1 MTLPPVLCLQL
12 LRFVYDASTNTK
24 KKVSDPIRFPEVL
37 DITPYT
43 RDGAAAAATA
53 AAATTDGA
61 AAAAPAS
68 GRYRLTAILMH
79 TGASAHSGHY
89 TARIMEQPPGEG
101 PRPGEDGAEGGGGG
115 AEGGGGGAGGA
126 SPDGLHGC
134 ASTTPHPPGGGA
146 AALLDTARWWNF
158 NDESVV
164 LEGWRSEKQAKTA
177 GVALVGRG
185 GGGGDGGGGGGSG
198 AKARGG
204 GARGRAGGSNKR
216 ARTVAASAAPA
227 GDGNGDGDG
236 AGDGDGDSDGDGDG
250 DGSGSG
256 EGDGGAEGGRMFVSR
271 TAYMLNYTLESTLL
285 AELESR
291 LLQEAEAP
299 AAPLQAPAALRASI
313 DADGAALE
321 AEIRQYAAKKEEQD
335 DDRVQREELQ
345 SQLLPALEGGATSMV
360 QGDGRWVGEESLEAC
375 LSQPPRLGGAIDLAP
390 LQCAHGKACPHKVG
404 RMRLITS
411 GAWSTLVD
419 AFGVA
424 GGGNEGLAEGGCVT
438 CVEHM
443 RDASQQQA
451 EAAAAMQQLGA
462 ALARPA
468 PEGSG
473 GGSYLVPKLLAK
485 RAPKLA
491 ADGVTDVTAELVC
504 EHGGLAAGRD
514 TRRVDAETWALVQR
528 VFPQSAALE
537 AAVYAAACG
546 ECASSQHE
554 NKVQRDLAANETKGQ
569 RTALARLLRADDEMQ
584 SLSIEAVRGSHPPP
598 AAGAA
603 AGGPPQLYVVASS
616 WLRSWRGRGGL
627 ALAGAAAAGAGDA
640 GAGAGAGATGTV
652 GGPPGAAASLLCEH
666 GKLTVDPQLCRS
678 WRGLAQP
685 HGGLTL
691 GAAAAAS
698 PSERAVDEKLGAEVR
713 LPAAPQTPN
722 PTLTLALALTLALT
736 RCAS

>member
-1 MTLPPVLCLQL
+1 MLTRKPYPNQKAHPSLHDALREYVESEDLEGVECSKGCKGAKRDAKRQIELVTLPPVLCLQL

-53 AAATTDGA
+53 ATDGA

-419 AFGVA
+419 TFGVA

-451 EAAAAMQQLGA
+451 EAAAAMQ
-462 ALARPA
+462 
-468 PEGSG
+468 
-473 GGSYLVPKLLAK
+473 
-485 RAPKLA
+485 
-491 ADGVTDVTAELVC
+491 
-504 EHGGLAAGRD
+504 
-514 TRRVDAETWALVQR
+514 
-528 VFPQSAALE
+528 
-537 AAVYAAACG
+537 
-546 ECASSQHE
+546 
-554 NKVQRDLAANETKGQ
+554 
-569 RTALARLLRADDEMQ
+569 
-584 SLSIEAVRGSHPPP
+584 
-598 AAGAA
+598 
-603 AGGPPQLYVVASS
+603 
-616 WLRSWRGRGGL
+616 
-627 ALAGAAAAGAGDA
+627 
-640 GAGAGAGATGTV
+640 
-652 GGPPGAAASLLCEH
+652 
-666 GKLTVDPQLCRS
+666 
-678 WRGLAQP
+678 
-685 HGGLTL
+685 
-691 GAAAAAS
+691 
-698 PSERAVDEKLGAEVR
+698 
-713 LPAAPQTPN
+713 
-722 PTLTLALALTLALT
+722 
-736 RCAS
+736 